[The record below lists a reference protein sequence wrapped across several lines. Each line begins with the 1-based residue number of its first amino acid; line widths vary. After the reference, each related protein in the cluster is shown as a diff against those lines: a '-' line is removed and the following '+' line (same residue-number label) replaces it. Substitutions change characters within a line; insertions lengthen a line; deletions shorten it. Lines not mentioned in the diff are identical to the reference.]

1 MRWSGPLVKT
11 GRAEHQKKNTKNVK
25 TFFLDTL
32 GVEGEPQNNYKIVK
46 IKFRCTLI
54 KLSFAYFNL
63 ILW

>member
-1 MRWSGPLVKT
+1 MRWSGPVVKT
-11 GRAEHQKKNTKNVK
+11 GRAEHKKIQKMLKH
-25 TFFLDTL
+25 FFLDTL